1 MNHFLVFQHTYNGVQ
16 VALFDDQQLVQ
27 ITTENKKQASKN
39 IVALA
44 DEMLRVNNVSFR
56 DLSFIAANQGPGP
69 FTTLRVIIATVNG
82 LAFATQKSLIGVDG
96 LDALLSEYRNESY
109 PITVALLNAYGGDV
123 YFGVEILRNT
133 KREKG
138 YQHIASL
145 LSHLNSSFPTQ
156 TIRFIGQAVSMHTQL
171 IDQTFGDRAFI
182 PAPLPEHCSTKQVGK
197 MALHSRTK
205 QEGLTNQLLPLYLKS
220 MTIKKQA
227 PTNF

>member
-16 VALFDDQQLVQ
+16 VALFNDHQPVQ

-44 DEMLRVNNVSFR
+44 DEMLRVNNVFFR
-56 DLSFIAANQGPGP
+56 DLSFVAANQGPGP

-82 LAFATQKSLIGVDG
+82 LAFATQKPLIGVDG

-123 YFGVEILRNT
+123 YFGVETLHNE

-156 TIRFIGQAVSMHTQL
+156 KIRFIGQAVSMHTEL
-171 IDQTFGDRAFI
+171 IHQTFDDRAYI
-182 PAPLPEHCSTKQVGK
+182 PDQLPEHCSIKQVGE
-197 MALHSRTK
+197 MALHSWEN
-205 QEGLTNQLLPLYLKS
+205 QEGLSNQLLPLYLKS
-220 MTIKKQA
+220 MNIKKQT
-227 PTNF
+227 PTTF